1 MGSKI
6 MEFHLSKDVQVFV
19 KVREILDNK
28 HEYSIEEIIKTID
41 ELSEYEKEIKK
52 LKQQIIIATDMDI
65 MSTLIERARAT

>member
-1 MGSKI
+1 
-6 MEFHLSKDVQVFV
+6 MEFHQSGKAQGFV
-19 KVREILDNK
+19 NVHEILDNRHK
-28 HEYSIEEIIKTID
+28 HSIEEIIKTID